1 MKNVVLALLVVQLLF
16 GLWHLVGSAA
26 LKTLTPEALIGFRAF
41 VSTPLLF
48 WMARRSGL
56 RLPRGKEGPLLITL
70 GVLIIPGNQ
79 LLYANGLALAGPLNA
94 SVLIMLTPIFTLVG
108 VLLIG
113 QERFSWRKVL
123 GILLAFTGAMG
134 VIGLDQFTT
143 EGAGWGNVLLVAAA
157 AAYGCYLI
165 VGRAVFPSIGFL
177 PGIAWVFFLG
187 GIASSPWTLP
197 EVLDAPWSG
206 QPASFYSMI
215 TFIVLGATIGTY
227 ALNAYALSKGPGTL
241 VGIFIAFQ
249 PLLVVALSP
258 FWGEPVK
265 LVTVAWGIPIL
276 GGILLCI
283 FESPDTAKPPAAS
296 EPEELCEGEMQ

>member
-1 MKNVVLALLVVQLLF
+1 MKKVVLALLVVQLLF

-26 LKTLTPEALIGFRAF
+26 LKTLSPEALIGFRAF

-48 WMARRSGL
+48 WMARGRGL
-56 RLPRGKEGPLLITL
+56 RMPRGREWPLLIAL

-123 GILLAFTGAMG
+123 GILLAFSGAMG
-134 VIGLDQFTT
+134 VIGIGQFATT
-143 EGAGWGNVLLVAAA
+143 GAGWGNVLLVAAA

-177 PGIAWVFFLG
+177 PGIAWVFLLG

-197 EVLDAPWSG
+197 RGPRRPLGRSI
-206 QPASFYSMI
+206 S
-215 TFIVLGATIGTY
+215 TFLRDDRVHYWRSHHRHVRVECLCLVERPRNAGDLHCLPTSAGRDPFTVLGRTGRDDY
-227 ALNAYALSKGPGTL
+227 CGVGHSDSGRDSL
-241 VGIFIAFQ
+241 VR
-249 PLLVVALSP
+249 SR
-258 FWGEPVK
+258 
-265 LVTVAWGIPIL
+265 
-276 GGILLCI
+276 
-283 FESPDTAKPPAAS
+283 
-296 EPEELCEGEMQ
+296 ELRNR